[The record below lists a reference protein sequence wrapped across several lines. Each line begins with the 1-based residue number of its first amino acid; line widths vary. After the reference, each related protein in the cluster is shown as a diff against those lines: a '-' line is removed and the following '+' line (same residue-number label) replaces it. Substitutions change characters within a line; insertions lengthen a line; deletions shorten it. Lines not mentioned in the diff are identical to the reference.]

1 MNAAKQARL
10 AQLLHDRRDAIAD
23 RWFEAIAR
31 TSFAP
36 LSAQAVHQHLRGLT
50 DQVIALLLTE
60 ALDPCQAEAIGASLV
75 YLHYTAPEALGRT
88 QEVLV
93 QQLVEGL
100 PANQVALLQPRLATL
115 LAHLAVGFCQQ
126 SHTTILSDQEQ
137 IRLAVTS
144 ELQRLQES
152 LRDERNF
159 VSAILETA
167 GALVFVLDTEGRIVR
182 FNQACARTTGYS
194 FDEVKGRHA
203 WEILAI
209 PERVEAAKDFFRR
222 LRDGELRTDELS
234 NRTNSPLLTR
244 DGDRRL
250 IALSYT
256 GLPGNEGTIEYVIST
271 GIDITE
277 QSKMAKALRESEEK
291 LRAQYKG
298 IPIPTYTW
306 QRVGKD
312 FVLLDCND
320 AANAI
325 VQGNMIEFIGVRA
338 SEMYRDRPGIR
349 QDLAQCYAERT
360 PIEREMSYKYTTT
373 GETRQL
379 AVKYGFVPPD
389 LVLVHAE
396 DVTERKQAQM
406 QLIQADKMAAM
417 GVMASGIA
425 HELLNPLGIISVN
438 AQLLQDSPPDAQV
451 HAQCARNIHVTTR
464 RASQIVKNLLDFARP
479 ASDAMMEIELH
490 TVLEDSLPMLSHRL
504 SAQQILLRKDLPSDL
519 PHVWGNPALLR
530 QVFTNLILNACNA
543 MPNGGTLTITG
554 RTNQTGQAEITFTD
568 TGRGISQEDLP
579 KVFDPFFTTMPP
591 GHGTGL
597 GLSVSSSIIQLHR
610 GAIDV
615 ESDVGRGSTFTVRLP
630 AMEGLK
636 AMREKDYAKGP
647 HPAGR

>member
-10 AQLLHDRRDAIAD
+10 AQLLHDRRSAIAD
-23 RWFEAIAR
+23 RWFEAIAC

-36 LSAQAVHQHLRGLT
+36 LSAKAVQQHLRGLT

-75 YLHYTAPEALGRT
+75 HLHYTAPEALGRT

-93 QQLVEGL
+93 QQLVGDL

-126 SHTTILSDQEQ
+126 THTTILSHQEQ
-137 IRLAVTS
+137 IRLAVTA
-144 ELQRLQES
+144 ELQRLQAS

-167 GALVFVLDTEGRIVR
+167 GALVLVLDTEGRIVR

-194 FDEVKGRHA
+194 FDEVKGRHT
-203 WEILAI
+203 WDILSP
-209 PERVEAAKDFFRR
+209 PERVELAKAFFRR
-222 LRDGELRTDELS
+222 LRDGELRNHELP
-234 NRTNSPLLTR
+234 NEAERPLLTK
-244 DGDRRL
+244 DGKSRL
-250 IALSYT
+250 VAWSYT
-256 GLPGNEGTIEYVIST
+256 GLPNSEGTIEYIIAT

-277 QSKMAKALRESEEK
+277 QSQIEKALRESEEK

-325 VQGNMIEFIGVRA
+325 VQGKMIEFIGVRA
-338 SEMYRDRPGIR
+338 SEMYRHRPGIR
-349 QDLAQCYAERT
+349 QDLAQCYTERT
-360 PIEREMSYKYTTT
+360 SIEREVPYEYKTT

-389 LVLVHAE
+389 LVLVHTE

-425 HELLNPLGIISVN
+425 HELRNPLGIISAN

-451 HAQCARNIHVTTR
+451 YAQCARNIHVTTR
-464 RASQIVKNLLDFARP
+464 RASQIIKNLLDFARP
-479 ASDAMMEIELH
+479 SGDTMTEIDLH
-490 TVLEDSLPMLSHRL
+490 TVLEDSLPMLTHRL
-504 SAQQILLRKDLPSDL
+504 SAQQILLQEDLPPDL
-519 PHVWGNPALLR
+519 PRVWGNPALLR

-543 MPNGGTLTITG
+543 MPNGGTLTIAG
-554 RTNQTGQAEITFTD
+554 RKTQTGQAEITFTD
-568 TGRGISQEDLP
+568 TGRGISRNDLP

-591 GHGTGL
+591 GRGTGL
-597 GLSVSSSIIQLHR
+597 GLSVSSSIIRLHR
-610 GAIDV
+610 GAINV
-615 ESDVGRGSTFTVRLP
+615 ESDVGRGATFTVRLP
-630 AMEGLK
+630 AMDGV
-636 AMREKDYAKGP
+636 RGQS
-647 HPAGR
+647 